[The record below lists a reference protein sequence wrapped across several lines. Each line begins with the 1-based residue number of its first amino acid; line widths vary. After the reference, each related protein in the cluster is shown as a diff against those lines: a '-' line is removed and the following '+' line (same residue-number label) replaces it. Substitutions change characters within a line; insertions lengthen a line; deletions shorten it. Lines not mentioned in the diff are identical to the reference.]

1 MKFRIVLS
9 GACIGALGLTGC
21 GGGEDAGPTGGAES
35 AEAVA
40 AVKAAA
46 ATTVEAGSSRTR
58 TTMTMQSGDRTVVLT
73 GEGLFD
79 YRKRIGTVSVQVPED
94 SGAEA
99 KGPLQEIV
107 TPEALYMKNASPDVP
122 PDKWVRI
129 DMQGLADGN
138 LVSGGSTDPTTSF
151 EILRGVNDDVSYLG
165 TKDFGG
171 TQVRHY
177 KGTLDLKKAHDA
189 TPENLRAP
197 LAAAL
202 KSFSS
207 GTIPFEVY
215 LDEQGRLRRVQEE
228 FNLASAGAG
237 GKAGKQTAKVV
248 SAAELYDFGVPVDV
262 QPPRPEELYV
272 SPTATPPANAAT
284 SAAPSG
290 RATTTS
296 PKGSASSAKPTGKT
310 SSAGSSGSATPTA
323 SSTVATRKP

>member
-9 GACIGALGLTGC
+9 GACIGALGLTAC
-21 GGGEDAGPTGGAES
+21 GQGEGAGPTGGSGS

-40 AVKAAA
+40 AVKSAAA
-46 ATTVEAGSSRTR
+46 VTIAAGSSRTK

-79 YRKRIGTVSVQVPED
+79 YRNRIGTVSLQVPEN
-94 SGAEA
+94 GETE
-99 KGPLQEIV
+99 GPLQEIV

-122 PDKWVRI
+122 RDKWVRI
-129 DMQGLADGN
+129 DIQGLADGN

-151 EILRGVNDDVSYLG
+151 EILRGANDDVAYLG

-177 KGTLDLKKAHDA
+177 KGTLDLKRAHDA

-207 GTIPFEVY
+207 ATIPFEVY
-215 LDEQGRLRRVQEE
+215 LDAEGRLRRVQEE
-228 FNLASAGAG
+228 FNLASGTG
-237 GKAGKQTAKVV
+237 GKAGTQTAKVV
-248 SAAELYDFGVPVDV
+248 SAAELYDFGVAVNV
-262 QPPRPEELYV
+262 RPPGAQELYTA
-272 SPTATPPANAAT
+272 PAATPPAV
-284 SAAPSG
+284 SANPSG
-290 RATTTS
+290 RPGTAT
-296 PKGSASSAKPTGKT
+296 PKASARAT
-310 SSAGSSGSATPTA
+310 ASAT
-323 SSTVATRKP
+323 ATNPKP